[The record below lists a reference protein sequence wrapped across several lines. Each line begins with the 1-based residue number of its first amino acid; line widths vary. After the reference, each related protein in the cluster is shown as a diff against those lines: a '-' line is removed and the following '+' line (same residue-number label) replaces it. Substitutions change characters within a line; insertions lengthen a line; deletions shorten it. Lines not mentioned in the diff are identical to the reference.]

1 MRRYWPFLVLG
12 LVFVLLIGGLISAR
26 LWYVNQLKPANP
38 ADQAELN
45 FRVAEG
51 MSSEEVARKLEDND
65 LIKNQLSFR
74 LYLRLQGVSGDV
86 QAGVYRFKPAQ
97 SAQEITRALISGEI
111 AARLITI
118 TPGMRLSQV
127 VNRLKQQ
134 DYSEADINAA
144 LTDSYSYSVL
154 ADKPPQASL
163 EGYLYPD
170 TYIVDLDTPVVKL
183 ID

>member
-65 LIKNQLSFR
+65 LIKNQLAFR

-111 AARLITI
+111 AKRSLTI
-118 TPGMRLSQV
+118 TSGMRLDHV
-127 VNRLKQQ
+127 VKRLKNQEFPETDVQ
-134 DYSEADINAA
+134 AA
-144 LTDSYSYSVL
+144 LADSYDY
-154 ADKPPQASL
+154 
-163 EGYLYPD
+163 
-170 TYIVDLDTPVVKL
+170 
-183 ID
+183 